1 LSKVQLYDTTLR
13 DGTQKEG
20 VSFSVVDKLNI
31 AQKLDELGIHFIE
44 GGYPGSNPKDDE
56 FFQKAKNLALA
67 NSVLVAFGNTR
78 RAKVKA
84 EADASLQALVNS
96 GVKVATIVGKS
107 SDLQVTRVLKTT
119 LEENLSMITD
129 SVAYLKSKGLSV
141 IFDAEHFF
149 DGFKHNPDYSLRCL
163 TAAAEAGAIC
173 LALCDTNGGMLPD
186 EIADAIGAVKKVTSV
201 PLGIHAHN
209 DGELA
214 VANSLAA
221 VNAGAT
227 QVQGT
232 INGYGERCGNAN
244 LCSIIPS
251 LKLKMGIDCIT
262 DEQLAKLAEVSHF
275 VNEAANL
282 APDTSLPYVGA
293 SAFSHKGGLHVSAT
307 MRWNESYQHIDPSKV
322 GNRQKVVV
330 SELSGKGNILYKAK
344 ELGLNLPPEGKE
356 AKKLVERVKL
366 MESRGF
372 QYENAEAS
380 FELLVQRAK
389 PDYQSPFELVDF
401 MVVVEKR
408 RRAPVQGS
416 PEEILS
422 EAMVK
427 VRVGKEVMHTVAE
440 GNGPVN
446 ALDQALRKSLLR
458 FYPSIAEV
466 RLVDYKVRI
475 LEETVGTGAQ
485 VRVLIESTDGVDE
498 WHTVGGSTNIIEAS
512 WLALADSLEYWL
524 LKQRGGGKD
533 GRD

>member
-1 LSKVQLYDTTLR
+1 LFKVQLYDTTLR

-56 FFQKAKNLALA
+56 FFRKAKRLHFA

-78 RAKVKA
+78 RAKAKA
-84 EADASLQALVNS
+84 EADTSLQALVNA
-96 GVKVATIVGKS
+96 GVKVVTIVGKS

-129 SVAYLKSKGLSV
+129 SVAYLRSKGLSV

-149 DGFKHNPDYSLRCL
+149 DGFKTNPEYSLRCL

-186 EIADAIGAVKKVTSV
+186 EVVAAVAAVKKLTSV
-201 PLGIHAHN
+201 PLGIHTH
-209 DGELA
+209 DDSGLA

-221 VNAGAT
+221 VNAGVT

-244 LCSIIPS
+244 LCTIIAN

-262 DEQLAKLAEVSHF
+262 DEQLSKLAEVSHF
-275 VNEAANL
+275 VNETANL
-282 APDTSLPYVGA
+282 ASDTSLPYVGT
-293 SAFSHKGGLHVSAT
+293 SAFSHKGGLHVAAT

-344 ELGLNLPPEGKE
+344 ELGLDLPPEGKE
-356 AKKLVERVKL
+356 AKTLVEQVKL

-372 QYENAEAS
+372 QYEDAEAS
-380 FELLVQRAK
+380 FELLIQRAK

-408 RRAPVQGS
+408 RRAPVQQS
-416 PEEILS
+416 TEEMLS

-427 VRVGKEVMHTVAE
+427 VRVGNEVMHTVAE

-458 FYPSIAEV
+458 FYPSIADV

-475 LEETVGTGAQ
+475 LEESVGTSAQ

-498 WHTVGGSTNIIEAS
+498 WRTVGGSTNIIEAS

-524 LKQRGGGKD
+524 LKQRGLTGS
-533 GRD
+533 